1 MPSKHVVFDIVGTLV
16 SFEAFYTRI
25 NEILGPKLLQSGI
38 SARHFG
44 YTWMTHSEL
53 EFTFLSI
60 SGRHVSYSTVM
71 SALFY
76 RTLWM
81 AGISSPRTFATDD
94 ERQRCQEGY
103 EALLGLREGAQECI
117 AILRDAGFEVWCLT
131 TADVP
136 RVQAY
141 FRRGGVHMS
150 AERFVSCDLHGVAKP
165 ALEAYLPVYERFGAE
180 DQKWFAAAHMWDV
193 SAARL
198 VGFKGAYCSAYEKE
212 DCLDLFGGEMEVMA
226 DGLKE
231 MAEKIVQAAK

>member
-16 SFEAFYTRI
+16 SFDAFYTRI
-25 NEILGPKLLQSGI
+25 NEVLGSKLQQKGI
-38 SARHFG
+38 SAQLFG

-60 SGRHVSYSTVM
+60 SGRHTTYSHLM
-71 SALFY
+71 KALFY

-81 AGISSPRTFATDD
+81 AGIPDPRSFATDE
-94 ERQRCQEGY
+94 ERDRCQEGY
-103 EALLGLREGAQECI
+103 ALLGLRAGAKECI
-117 AILRDAGFEVWCLT
+117 ETLREGGFEVWCLT
-131 TADVP
+131 TADIP
-136 RVQAY
+136 RVQGY
-141 FRRGGVHMS
+141 FRRGGVEMS
-150 AERFVSCDLHGVAKP
+150 VERFVSCDEQGVAKP
-165 ALEAYLPVYERFGAE
+165 ALKAYLPVYERFAAE

-212 DCLDLFGGEMEVMA
+212 DCLEIFGGEMEVMA
-226 DGLKE
+226 EGLKE